1 MGKIVVR
8 KSLLNGNVTCPPSK
22 SYTHRAIFVSSLAN
36 GNSHIINP
44 LISRDA
50 IATIDAC
57 RELGV
62 GIKIT
67 DKRLIVSGKDTLKVP
82 DNVINVENSGTT
94 MRFVTAISSLLND
107 GYVVITGDDS
117 IRKRP
122 MRPLL
127 AALKQLGV
135 NSFSTR
141 KNGKAPIIVQGRG
154 INGDN
159 ITIDGSISSQFI
171 SGILIAGVC
180 AKSGISLRVN
190 GKQVSNSYIESTLN
204 VISKFGATV
213 KHSRDYRKFN
223 IFNNRYV
230 PTTFNVPGNF
240 STASLLLSAGT
251 LVGGEITVSNL
262 DFSLP
267 QGDSKILEILKKIGA
282 VISIDKRNGTVKT
295 KGIQELDGGEFDLS
309 DTPDLLPVVAIL
321 SLKTRNPVRIYGV
334 SHTRY
339 KETDRLKIIAS
350 EFKKFGVKT
359 KILPDEITIVSPKKL
374 KSAVIDSHNDHR
386 LFMSFAIA
394 AMMTAK
400 SVVNG
405 VASVDVS
412 YPSFIQ
418 DMKKIG
424 AKLSES

>member
-1 MGKIVVR
+1 MGKIVIR

-44 LISRDA
+44 LISRDT

-67 DKRLIVSGKDTLKVP
+67 DNRLIVSGKDTLKVP

-122 MRPLL
+122 MQPLL
-127 AALKQLGV
+127 SALKQLGV

-141 KNGKAPIIVQGRG
+141 ENGKAPIIVQGGG

-180 AKSGISLRVN
+180 AKSGISLRVT

-204 VISKFGATV
+204 VISKFGARV

-230 PTTFNVPGNF
+230 PTTFTVPGDF

-374 KSAVIDSHNDHR
+374 KSALINSHNDHR

-400 SVVNG
+400 SVVDG
-405 VASVDVS
+405 VESVDVS

-424 AKLSES
+424 AKFSQS

>member
-44 LISRDA
+44 LISRDT

-94 MRFVTAISSLLND
+94 MRFVTAISSLLNK

-141 KNGKAPIIVQGRG
+141 ENDKAPIIVQGGG

-180 AKSGISLRVN
+180 AKSGIFLRVT
-190 GKQVSNSYIESTLN
+190 GKQVSKSYIESTLN
-204 VISKFGATV
+204 VISKFGARV

-230 PTTFNVPGNF
+230 PTTFTVPGDF

-267 QGDSKILEILKKIGA
+267 QGDSRILEILKKIGA

-295 KGIQELDGGEFDLS
+295 KGTQELNGGEFDLS

-321 SLKTRNPVRIYGV
+321 SLKSRNPVRIYGV

-350 EFKKFGVKT
+350 EFRKFGVKT

-374 KSAVIDSHNDHR
+374 KSALIDSHNDHR

-400 SVVNG
+400 SVVDG
-405 VASVDVS
+405 VESVDIS

-424 AKLSES
+424 ANFS

>member
-1 MGKIVVR
+1 M
-8 KSLLNGNVTCPPSK
+8 NGNVTCPPSK
-22 SYTHRAIFVSSLAN
+22 SYTHRAIFISSLAN

-44 LISRDA
+44 LISRDT

-57 RELGV
+57 RQLGV

-94 MRFVTAISSLLND
+94 MRFVTAISSLLSD

-127 AALKQLGV
+127 SALKQLGV

-141 KNGKAPIIVQGRG
+141 ENDKAPIIVQGGG

-159 ITIDGSISSQFI
+159 ITIDGSMSSQFI
-171 SGILIAGVC
+171 SGILIAGVR
-180 AKSGISLRVN
+180 AKSGISLRVT
-190 GKQVSNSYIESTLN
+190 GKQVSKSYIESTLN
-204 VISKFGATV
+204 VISKFGARV
-213 KHSRDYRKFN
+213 KHSRDYRKYN

-230 PTTFNVPGNF
+230 PTTFTVPGDF

-262 DFSLP
+262 NFSLP

-282 VISIDKRNGTVKT
+282 VISIDKRNRTVKT
-295 KGIQELDGGEFDLS
+295 KGTQELDGGEFDLS

-321 SLKTRNPVRIYGV
+321 SLKSRNPVRIYGV

-350 EFKKFGVKT
+350 EFRKFGVKT

-374 KSAVIDSHNDHR
+374 KSALINSHNDHR

-400 SVVNG
+400 SVVDG
-405 VASVDVS
+405 VESVDVS

-424 AKLSES
+424 AKFSQS

>member
-1 MGKIVVR
+1 M
-8 KSLLNGNVTCPPSK
+8 LNGNVTCPPSK

-44 LISRDA
+44 LISRDT

-67 DKRLIVSGKDTLKVP
+67 DNRLIVSGNDTLKVP

-122 MRPLL
+122 MQPLL
-127 AALKQLGV
+127 SALKQLGV

-141 KNGKAPIIVQGRG
+141 ENGKAPIIVQGGG

-180 AKSGISLRVN
+180 AKSGISLRVT
-190 GKQVSNSYIESTLN
+190 GKQVSKSYIESTLN
-204 VISKFGATV
+204 VISKFGARV

-230 PTTFNVPGNF
+230 PTTFTVPGDF

-350 EFKKFGVKT
+350 EFRKFGVKT

-374 KSAVIDSHNDHR
+374 KSAVIDSHDDHR

-400 SVVNG
+400 SVVDG

>member
-1 MGKIVVR
+1 
-8 KSLLNGNVTCPPSK
+8 
-22 SYTHRAIFVSSLAN
+22 
-36 GNSHIINP
+36 
-44 LISRDA
+44 
-50 IATIDAC
+50 
-57 RELGV
+57 
-62 GIKIT
+62 
-67 DKRLIVSGKDTLKVP
+67 
-82 DNVINVENSGTT
+82 

-180 AKSGISLRVN
+180 AKSGISLSVT
-190 GKQVSNSYIESTLN
+190 GKQVSKSYIQSTLN
-204 VISKFGATV
+204 VMSKFGARV
-213 KHSRDYRKFN
+213 KHSRDYRKYN

-230 PTTFNVPGNF
+230 PTTFTVPGDF

-295 KGIQELDGGEFDLS
+295 EGTQELDGGEFDLS

-321 SLKTRNPVRIYGV
+321 SLKSRNPVRIYGV

-350 EFKKFGVKT
+350 EFRKFGVKT

-374 KSAVIDSHNDHR
+374 KSALIDSHNDHR
-386 LFMSFAIA
+386 LFMSFVIA
-394 AMMTAK
+394 AMITEK
-400 SVVNG
+400 SVVDG
-405 VASVDVS
+405 VESVDVS

-424 AKLSES
+424 AKFSQS

>member
-8 KSLLNGNVTCPPSK
+8 KSILNGNVTCPPSK

-44 LISRDA
+44 LISRDT

-67 DKRLIVSGKDTLKVP
+67 DNRLIVSGKDTLKVP

-122 MRPLL
+122 MQPLL
-127 AALKQLGV
+127 SALKQLGV

-141 KNGKAPIIVQGRG
+141 ENGKSPIIVQGGG
-154 INGDN
+154 INGNN

-180 AKSGISLRVN
+180 AKSGISLRVT

-204 VISKFGATV
+204 VISKFGARV

-230 PTTFNVPGNF
+230 PTTFTVPGDF

-350 EFKKFGVKT
+350 EFRKFGVKT

-374 KSAVIDSHNDHR
+374 KSALVDSHNDHR

-400 SVVNG
+400 SVVDG
-405 VASVDVS
+405 VESVDVS

-424 AKLSES
+424 ANFSQS

>member
-22 SYTHRAIFVSSLAN
+22 SYTHRAIFISSLAN

-44 LISRDA
+44 LISRDT

-67 DKRLIVSGKDTLKVP
+67 DKGLIVSGKDTLKVP

-107 GYVVITGDDS
+107 GHVVITGDDS

-122 MRPLL
+122 MQPLL
-127 AALKQLGV
+127 SALKQLGV

-141 KNGKAPIIVQGRG
+141 ENGKAPIIVQGGG
-154 INGDN
+154 IDGDK

-180 AKSGISLRVN
+180 AKSGISLSVR
-190 GKQVSNSYIESTLN
+190 GKQVSKSYTESTLN
-204 VISKFGATV
+204 VISKFGARV

-230 PTTFNVPGNF
+230 PTTFTVPGDF

-309 DTPDLLPVVAIL
+309 DTPDLFPVVAIL

-350 EFKKFGVKT
+350 EFRKFGVKT

-374 KSAVIDSHNDHR
+374 KSALIDSHNDHR

-400 SVVNG
+400 SVVDG
-405 VASVDVS
+405 VQSVDVS

-424 AKLSES
+424 AKFSQS

>member
-1 MGKIVVR
+1 LGKIVVR
-8 KSLLNGNVTCPPSK
+8 RSLLNGNITCPPSK
-22 SYTHRAIFVSSLAN
+22 SYTHRAIFISSLAN

-44 LISRDA
+44 LISRDT

-57 RELGV
+57 RELGA

-67 DKRLIVSGKDTLKVP
+67 DKRLIVSGRDTLKVP
-82 DNVINVENSGTT
+82 DNVISVENSGTT
-94 MRFVTAISSLLND
+94 MRFVTAISSLLNN

-127 AALKQLGV
+127 SALKQLGV

-141 KNGKAPIIVQGRG
+141 ENGKAPIIVQGGG

-180 AKSGISLRVN
+180 AKSGISLRIT
-190 GKQVSNSYIESTLN
+190 GKQVSKSYIESTLN
-204 VISKFGATV
+204 VISKFGARV

-230 PTTFNVPGNF
+230 PTTFNVPGDF

-282 VISIDKRNGTVKT
+282 VISID
-295 KGIQELDGGEFDLS
+295 
-309 DTPDLLPVVAIL
+309 
-321 SLKTRNPVRIYGV
+321 
-334 SHTRY
+334 
-339 KETDRLKIIAS
+339 
-350 EFKKFGVKT
+350 
-359 KILPDEITIVSPKKL
+359 
-374 KSAVIDSHNDHR
+374 
-386 LFMSFAIA
+386 
-394 AMMTAK
+394 
-400 SVVNG
+400 
-405 VASVDVS
+405 
-412 YPSFIQ
+412 
-418 DMKKIG
+418 
-424 AKLSES
+424 